1 MKLRYVLSLFHY
13 NSIPSYIYTFTFN
26 KKNKGGCIATTLCRF
41 LYYELPMYL
50 EIFIKIIPT
59 QSNVMPM
66 IVKTT
71 RPTIRLANN
80 TSIMNMTINA
90 ITDPMP
96 MQQISRDLSISLLSL
111 FIISTILSLILEKG
125 YGVGSSPTPSF
136 FYFIIRST
144 IPRCMST

>member
-1 MKLRYVLSLFHY
+1 M
-13 NSIPSYIYTFTFN
+13 
-26 KKNKGGCIATTLCRF
+26 
-41 LYYELPMYL
+41 
-50 EIFIKIIPT
+50 IPT
-59 QSNVMPM
+59 QNNVMPM

-111 FIISTILSLILEKG
+111 FIISTTLSLILEKG
-125 YGVGSSPTPSF
+125 YGVGSSLLRLSF
-136 FYFIIRST
+136 TLLFVLQYHAVCQRNNEYHQI
-144 IPRCMST
+144 